1 MYQIT
6 MQKVEEVTH
15 NNEPKDN
22 YYATNKEFGP
32 CFRFVAPAELNNSCQ
47 QLQSVKSFCCLI
59 RLRTHV
65 KVIVGQQHELR

>member
-22 YYATNKEFGP
+22 YYATVRNVQRITSLGHISDWTF
-32 CFRFVAPAELNNSCQ
+32 A
-47 QLQSVKSFCCLI
+47 
-59 RLRTHV
+59 
-65 KVIVGQQHELR
+65 